1 MKFSQIELE
10 QTIQSIPY
18 IQNLSALSFSQE
30 QVSFDITFDFE
41 ELEKSIDFHVIIYQ
55 AYPLKV
61 SDSESIRF
69 YLKNDEYKKFSH
81 VMADNAICFHNQHCI
96 IFEKKL
102 QQDFQTIKNWI
113 VQYIIHQEKD
123 EHYEHLITP
132 DHSYNGEYFSFQFT
146 DVDKSFSQ
154 NEIGIVTN
162 AYLTKSKYQDKD
174 MHNYLVQSFTHNIT
188 NKNCQWS
195 SFYSS
200 KQNDLSGIYIF
211 TEYKPSIYDRFSF
224 SSWQEFKSLFN
235 QEMLSEIWKIS
246 FSIKQ
251 EFIPIFIGYYI
262 KNKNIHWQVAMI
274 DLKDL
279 FFKNKN
285 GMYELC
291 DKQIN
296 WVISKNSSY
305 HYFFGRGAFHPN
317 LTNKKVLIIGLGAI
331 GSQVARTLVRGGCTD
346 ITIADYD
353 IKEPENICRSE
364 YNFIPPY
371 ENKADEL
378 ASILL
383 SISPFVELSSIRH
396 LATEYIKFN
405 LPSESL
411 NSLSEQFSKFDYIFD
426 CSTDDDLM
434 YITGELNLTS
444 TIFNLSIINH
454 AKALVCGVSPN
465 HYRFVRHQFDNIL
478 ENDTLDLYNPIG
490 CWNPTF
496 KASYNDISIMVQLSL
511 KIINLMIQGS
521 NYQHFVIQ
529 YDDNLNLKVERF

>member
-1 MKFSQIELE
+1 MKFSQIELK

-41 ELEKSIDFHVIIYQ
+41 ELDNSIDFHVIIYQ
-55 AYPLKV
+55 AYPLKI

-81 VMADNAICFHNQHCI
+81 VMADNAICFHNQHCV

-102 QQDFQTIKNWI
+102 QQDFQAIKKWI
-113 VQYIIHQEKD
+113 VKYVINQEKD
-123 EHYEHLITP
+123 EHYEHLITANYA
-132 DHSYNGEYFSFQFT
+132 YNGTYFSFQFT
-146 DVDKSFSQ
+146 DVDKSFSK

-162 AYLTKSKYQDKD
+162 TCLTKSKYQDKD
-174 MHNYLVQSFTHNIT
+174 IHNYLVQSFTHNIT

-200 KQNDLSGIYIF
+200 KENDLSGIYIF
-211 TEYKPSIYDRFSF
+211 IEDKPSIYDRFSF

-296 WVISKNSSY
+296 WVISK
-305 HYFFGRGAFHPN
+305 
-317 LTNKKVLIIGLGAI
+317 K
-331 GSQVARTLVRGGCTD
+331 
-346 ITIADYD
+346 
-353 IKEPENICRSE
+353 
-364 YNFIPPY
+364 
-371 ENKADEL
+371 
-378 ASILL
+378 
-383 SISPFVELSSIRH
+383 
-396 LATEYIKFN
+396 
-405 LPSESL
+405 
-411 NSLSEQFSKFDYIFD
+411 
-426 CSTDDDLM
+426 
-434 YITGELNLTS
+434 
-444 TIFNLSIINH
+444 
-454 AKALVCGVSPN
+454 
-465 HYRFVRHQFDNIL
+465 
-478 ENDTLDLYNPIG
+478 
-490 CWNPTF
+490 
-496 KASYNDISIMVQLSL
+496 
-511 KIINLMIQGS
+511 
-521 NYQHFVIQ
+521 
-529 YDDNLNLKVERF
+529 